1 MKPGLTGRYAAL
13 QNRRMTALVSTP
25 ALTALAMCSVACA
38 RFASKRMEALAYP
51 GSELPRGYFC
61 SVTPP

>member
-1 MKPGLTGRYAAL
+1 MKSSLTDRYAAL
-13 QNRRMTALVSTP
+13 QNRRMTAFVSMP
-25 ALTALAMCSVACA
+25 YLTALAMCSVACA

-51 GSELPRGYFC
+51 GSELPRGHFH